1 MTYRDYR
8 TSKIMLLGPG
18 KFLCYRKRI
27 RDDLNTTYGVDLKNI
42 IIMEDVEDQQY
53 GTLHDKFVRIIEKYQ
68 PNLYVAFFHK
78 DADMQSVIYEI
89 ALLSEKFGSELFRT
103 NRLRFLREINFDW
116 ENISAYIKSL
126 YPNIPR
132 ADFDINSKV
141 EYLKAPK
148 QIHIM
153 AQSILI

>member
-1 MTYRDYR
+1 MIYRDYR

-18 KFLCYRKRI
+18 ELLCYRRSV
-27 RDDLNTTYGVDLKNI
+27 RDDLNTTYGMDPKNI
-42 IIMEDVEDQQY
+42 IIMEDVEVKQH
-53 GTLHDKFVRIIEKYQ
+53 GTLHDKFVRIVEKYQ

-78 DADMQSVIYEI
+78 DTDMQSVIYEI

-116 ENISAYIKSL
+116 DDINAYIKSL

-132 ADFDINSKV
+132 ADFDINSNV

-153 AQSILI
+153 AQSIVT